1 MGLFLKDFFMA
12 RICLINPRFPTSFW
26 GLNHGLPILAKK
38 ANMPVLALPVLAGL
52 TPPGHEVTLIDE
64 NIEEIDFD
72 ILKQYDIVGLTGMTV
87 QRDRMRE
94 ILMELRHRDI
104 FTVIGGPW
112 ITVAENWYD
121 GLVDVIFIGEA
132 EQTWPQFLLEWTQG
146 LHQYRY
152 EQIEKTDMAKVP
164 IPRYDLV
171 KFKEYTMGCVQTS
184 RGCPFQCEFCDI
196 IVIFGR
202 KPRIKTSEMVVAE
215 IDAQHK
221 LGVRVIFLVDDN
233 FIGNKKAAKVILRA
247 IIEWQHKNGFPLAFF
262 TEASLD
268 LAEDDELLK
277 LMTDAGMVAVFIGIE
292 SPDEDALRETKKFQN
307 MRGSILDRVHKVQN
321 AGLEVYAG
329 MIVGFDQDDE
339 TVFDRQYEFLQK
351 GRIVGAMAGML
362 SAIPKTP
369 LYERLEAAGRLDNA
383 AADDPNIATNII
395 PLLMSRETLRDGW
408 LDLMVRLYDAENYFK
423 RFDALFIEGKLPLA
437 TAKMDWLRKNRYP
450 SYLKIQ
456 ALTILAAV
464 GMLAKIFLDPRTK
477 PDRHVYKKYLKKLI
491 ASRRPPRYLFQFAF
505 KCVMHTHFATM
516 TRQMARGE
524 SRLVNT

>member
-1 MGLFLKDFFMA
+1 MA

-26 GLNHGLPILAKK
+26 GLNHGLPILGKK

-52 TPPGHEVTLIDE
+52 TPPGHEITLIDE
-64 NIEEIDFD
+64 NIEDIDFD
-72 ILKQYDIVGLTGMTV
+72 ALKSFDIVGLTGMTV

-94 ILMELRHRDI
+94 ILIELQARDI
-104 FTVIGGPW
+104 FTIMGGPW
-112 ITVAENWYD
+112 ITVAENWFD

-132 EQTWPQFLLEWTQG
+132 EDTWPQFLREWEQG

-202 KPRIKTSEMVVAE
+202 RPRIKTPEMVISE

-221 LGVRVIFLVDDN
+221 LGVHVIFLVDDN
-233 FIGNKKAAKVILRA
+233 FIGNKKVAKVILRA
-247 IIEWQHKNGFPLAFF
+247 IIEWQHQHGYPMAFF

-268 LAEDDELLK
+268 LAEDDELLQ
-277 LMTDAGMVAVFIGIE
+277 LMNEAGMVAVFIGIE
-292 SPDEDALRETKKFQN
+292 SPDEAALRETKKFQN
-307 MRGSILDRVHKVQN
+307 VRGSSMLDRVHKVQN
-321 AGLEVYAG
+321 SGLEVYAG

-351 GRIVGAMAGML
+351 ARVVGAMAGML

-395 PLLMSRETLRDGW
+395 PLNMSVETLRDGW
-408 LDLMVRLYDAENYFK
+408 LDLMVRLYDAENYFQ
-423 RFDALFIEGKLPLA
+423 RFDDLFITGKLPLA
-437 TAKMDWLRKNRYP
+437 TAKMEWLRKNRYL

-456 ALTILAAV
+456 SLTILAAL
-464 GMLAKIFLDPRTK
+464 GMLAKIWIDPRTK
-477 PDRHVYKKYLKKLI
+477 LDRPVYAKYLKKLI
-491 ASRRPPRYLFQFAF
+491 KSGRPPRYLFQFAF